1 MLARVLFGVLA
12 ASMSISEEIEGRT
25 AVTLMSKPVNR
36 RQFLIGKFLGILMA
50 CLVMTLIVGWNL
62 NFALRVMPEFDKINE
77 VTDPMPIQAE
87 KAVVPKFEKSV
98 PTPAG
103 SIVAKGAGKWF

>member
-1 MLARVLFGVLA
+1 MMKQIGFDVVMLSAALFGVLA

-50 CLVMTLIVGWNL
+50 CLVMSLHSQL
-62 NFALRVMPEFDKINE
+62 ELDRR
-77 VTDPMPIQAE
+77 
-87 KAVVPKFEKSV
+87 
-98 PTPAG
+98 TPRHAG
-103 SIVAKGAGKWF
+103 IRPDQ